1 MAILALLVLVIL
13 AIPILAIIRGFVLS
27 YLWTW
32 FLVPFGLPEIGV
44 AWAIGISMII
54 GYLTH
59 EGTYTGPADEA
70 WGKFAGHIFSPFLLL
85 LFGYIV
91 HSFM

>member
-1 MAILALLVLVIL
+1 MGAILLLIIVLM
-13 AIPILAIIRGFVLS
+13 AIPILAIVRGFVLS

-44 AWAIGISMII
+44 AWAIGLSMIVA
-54 GYLTH
+54 YLTH
-59 EGTYTGPADEA
+59 EGAYTGPADEA
-70 WGKFAGHIFSPFLLL
+70 WGKFAGSLFSPFLLL